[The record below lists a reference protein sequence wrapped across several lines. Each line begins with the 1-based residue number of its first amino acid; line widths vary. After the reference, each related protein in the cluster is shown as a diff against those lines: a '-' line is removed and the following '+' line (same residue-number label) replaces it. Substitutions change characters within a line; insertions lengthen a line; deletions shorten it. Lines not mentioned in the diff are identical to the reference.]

1 MGRNNKFKNIFSSEN
16 KSTYIIAEMSANHAG
31 SKERALEIIRAA
43 KDAGADCVKV
53 QTYTPETMT
62 LDSDK
67 KWFKIDKGTWEG
79 ENLYSL
85 YQKAYT
91 PWEWQEE
98 LKNESERIGIDFFS
112 TPYDNTAVDFLEDLG
127 VEFYKV
133 ASFSITNLPF
143 LKYLAQKGKPIIMS
157 TGMATL
163 AEIDEAVR
171 TIKEIGNDQLALL
184 NCSSAYPSIADDMN
198 LKNIKNLEET
208 FDVPVGLSDHSLG
221 SVAAVTSVA
230 MGAKIIEKHFCM
242 SREIEN
248 PDASFSMEPDEFKKM
263 VDDIR
268 AAERAIGKIDY
279 SISEKEKNSRIFRRS
294 IFAVEDIKA
303 GEELTEE
310 NIKIIRPGYG
320 LKPKHWD
327 NVLKTKAI
335 KDIKKGTPL
344 SFDLIKG

>member
-1 MGRNNKFKNIFSSEN
+1 MSETIRLDD
-16 KSTYIIAEMSANHAG
+16 KLVGKDQPAYIIAEMSANHAG

-91 PWEWQEE
+91 PWEWQED
-98 LKNESERIGIDFFS
+98 LKKEAEKIGIDFFS
-112 TPYDNTAVDFLEDLG
+112 TPYENTAVDFLEDLG

-143 LKYLAQKGKPIIMS
+143 LKYLAQKDKPIIMS

-171 TIKEIGNDQLALL
+171 TIREVGNEQLALL

-208 FDVPVGLSDHSLG
+208 FGVPVGLSDHSLG

-248 PDASFSMEPDEFKKM
+248 PDSSFSMEPDEFKKM
-263 VDDIR
+263 VNDIR

-303 GEELTEE
+303 GEEITEE
-310 NIKIIRPGYG
+310 NIKIIRPGFG

-335 KDIKKGTPL
+335 KDIEKGTPL
-344 SFDLIKG
+344 SWSMIK

>member
-1 MGRNNKFKNIFSSEN
+1 MSQTIKFGDRLIGEEQP
-16 KSTYIIAEMSANHAG
+16 TYIIAEMSANHAG
-31 SKERALEIIRAA
+31 SKKRALEIIRAA

-98 LKNESERIGIDFFS
+98 LKNEAERIGIDFFS
-112 TPYDNTAVDFLEDLG
+112 TPYENTAVDFLEDLG

-143 LKYLAQKGKPIIMS
+143 LKYLAKKDKPIIMS

-171 TIKEIGNDQLALL
+171 TIREAGNDQLALL

-198 LKNIKNLEET
+198 LKNIKNLAET
-208 FDVPVGLSDHSLG
+208 FDLPVGLSDHSLG
-221 SVAAVTSVA
+221 SVAAVTSIA
-230 MGAKIIEKHFCM
+230 MGAKIIEKHLCM

-248 PDASFSMEPDEFKKM
+248 PDSSFSMEPAEFKKM
-263 VDDIR
+263 VEDIR
-268 AAERAIGKIDY
+268 DAERAIGKVDY

-303 GEELTEE
+303 GEELNED

-327 NVLKTKAI
+327 NVLKAKAI
-335 KDIKKGTPL
+335 KDIEKGTPL
-344 SFDLIKG
+344 SWSMIK